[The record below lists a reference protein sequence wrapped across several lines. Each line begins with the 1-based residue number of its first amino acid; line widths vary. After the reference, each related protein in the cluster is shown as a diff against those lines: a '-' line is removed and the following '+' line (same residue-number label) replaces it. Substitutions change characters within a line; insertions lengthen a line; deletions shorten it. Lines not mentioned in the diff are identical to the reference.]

1 MFRGKYKTK
10 DQYGQPIFYQKGDVV
25 LDQGKVFSCK
35 ISTNFSPFQQPESWN
50 VTAISNPF
58 HGVNPPLNPIENQ
71 IWVADTGIQYIYFK
85 DSNGYQ
91 WIET

>member
-10 DQYGQPIFYQKGDVV
+10 NQYGQPIFYQKGDAV
-25 LDQGKVFSCK
+25 LDQGKVYSCLV
-35 ISTNFSPFQQPESWN
+35 STNFSPLQQPTSWKI
-50 VTAISNPF
+50 TDISNPY
-58 HGVNPPLNPIENQ
+58 GGANSPINPIENQ
-71 IWVADTGIQYIYFK
+71 IWISDSGISYIYYK